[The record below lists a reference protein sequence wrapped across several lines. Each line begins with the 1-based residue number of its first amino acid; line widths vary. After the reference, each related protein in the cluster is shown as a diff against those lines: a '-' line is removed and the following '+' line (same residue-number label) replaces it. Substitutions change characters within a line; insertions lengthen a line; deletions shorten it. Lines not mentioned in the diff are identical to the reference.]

1 MLDKI
6 LNKVT
11 MIISGKNS
19 YKNYQGNNISINNG
33 RVIIDGVDVTDDN
46 DNKVLNI
53 TIQGNVES
61 ISGLVSTLKVTG
73 DINNLSSGSGDVDIV
88 GNVNGNIK
96 VGSGDISVRGNV
108 SGSVITQSGDID
120 IFN

>member
-11 MIISGKNS
+11 MMISGKNS
-19 YKNYQGNNISINNG
+19 SKNYQGNNIVINNG
-33 RVIIDGVDVTDDN
+33 RVIIDGVDVTNDN
-46 DNKVLNI
+46 DSKVLNI
-53 TIQGNVES
+53 TIKGNVES
-61 ISGLVSTLKVTG
+61 ISGIVSTLKVTG
-73 DINNLSSGSGDVDIV
+73 DVNNLSSGSGDVDIV

-108 SGSVITQSGDID
+108 SGSVITSSGDID